1 MSFLSAQGQTSR
13 IITTSVGAG
22 GANAGV
28 QGTLVSEIL
37 PVGDYVFS
45 IMSGVVGS
53 GVTGGTLLAQCDGVV
68 IASTPVGATTI
79 KGTLTSVFRSDG
91 IHALEIRLT
100 GVGGNW
106 TSVATTLYAIP
117 VV

>member
-1 MSFLSAQGQTSR
+1 MSFQSAKGQISDFNLP
-13 IITTSVGAG
+13 IAAS

-28 QGTLVSEIL
+28 QAIL
-37 PVGDYVFS
+37 RSTAYPIGQYVCS

-53 GVTGGTLLAQCDGVV
+53 GVTGGTLLAQTGGVV

-79 KGTLTSVFRSDG
+79 KGTLTFIFTSNGVTP
-91 IHALEIRLT
+91 LEIGLT

-117 VV
+117 VL

>member
-1 MSFLSAQGQTSR
+1 VQNILISA
-13 IITTSVGAG
+13 
-22 GANAGV
+22 
-28 QGTLVSEIL
+28 IL

-45 IMSGVVGS
+45 IMSGVVGG
-53 GVTGGTLLAQCDGVV
+53 GVTGGTLLAQTDGVV

-79 KGTLTSVFRSDG
+79 KGTLTSVFRSNGVD
-91 IHALEIRLT
+91 ALEIGLT